1 LALIYHLLRPALSAE
16 PEVIASGG
24 ALLNSPAWLQ
34 IIADTLG
41 RPVTTWQTEEATARG
56 AALLAL
62 QSMGVFPDLASAPE
76 LSDTIV
82 QPDAGR
88 HQIYL
93 LAGRRL
99 QELYGAVCGL
109 QP

>member
-1 LALIYHLLRPALSAE
+1 
-16 PEVIASGG
+16 VIASGG

-56 AALLAL
+56 VALLAL